1 MYKGMGFGGG
11 MNMQNLMKQAQKMQ
25 AEMQEKMEKAQE
37 ELEHTVLTGT
47 SGGGMVEVSCTG
59 TKKITEIK
67 IKPEIVDPD
76 DIEMLED
83 LIVAGVN
90 EAISKAD
97 ELEKSLKGDMP
108 AGLGF

>member
-1 MYKGMGFGGG
+1 MRGMNFGGG
-11 MNMQNLMKQAQKMQ
+11 MNMQSLMRQAQKMQ

-37 ELEHTVLTGT
+37 ELESTVLTGT

-59 TKKITEIK
+59 LKKITEIN

-76 DIEMLED
+76 DIEMLQD
-83 LIVAGVN
+83 LVIAAVN
-90 EAISKAD
+90 DALSKAD

-108 AGLGF
+108 TGLGM

>member
-11 MNMQNLMKQAQKMQ
+11 MNMQQLMKQAQKMQ
-25 AEMQEKMEKAQE
+25 AEMQQNMEKAQE
-37 ELEHTVLTGT
+37 ELENSTLTGT
-47 SGGGMVEVSCTG
+47 SGGGMVEVTCTG
-59 TKKITEIK
+59 LKKITGVQ

-83 LIVAGVN
+83 LVLAAVN
-90 EAISKAD
+90 DALGKAE

>member
-11 MNMQNLMKQAQKMQ
+11 MNMQQLVKQAQKMQ
-25 AEMQEKMEKAQE
+25 AEMQQNMERAQE
-37 ELEHTVLTGT
+37 ELENTTLTGT
-47 SGGGMVEVSCTG
+47 SGGGMVEVTCTG
-59 TKKITEIK
+59 TKKITGIS

-90 EAISKAD
+90 EALAKAD